1 MKFMKD
7 IVCVC
12 EQEGYVSY
20 LGVTYWKVRYRCGS
34 LTLATSQKL
43 SGKHKNKKIKTLRV
57 AYS

>member
-1 MKFMKD
+1 MKD
-7 IVCVC
+7 SVC
-12 EQEGYVSY
+12 EQEEYVSY

-43 SGKHKNKKIKTLRV
+43 SGKHKNKKIKSLRV